1 MARSAASRE
10 AGDAAARLKAR
21 SDALRQAAALPGAGL
36 RPLIEAALA
45 ELDEAVA
52 ALSGAGDRSGG
63 GLAGDPDGG
72 PHAERRLLQA
82 VFQQVPVPLFLL
94 GLDGTVRRANW
105 AAGQLMG
112 SGPGYLTGKA
122 FTAFVDMPFR
132 AAAASQIAAV
142 IRTGE
147 TRLLRGGVLT
157 ARGVAECEVTAA
169 PVQVRGDS
177 GQVAVAVAAPGLALP
192 AVPDA
197 EDGAAPDRGHG
208 AAPGPG
214 DGGAPGP
221 GDGAAPG
228 PGDGAA
234 PGPPGGSVLHSVTRR
249 LDLVTSATR
258 ILLESVDHSEPVT
271 MQRFARLLARE
282 LAAWLILDVERDH
295 GLRRQLAIGPDDQPS
310 DELARAVSAL
320 DPPPGSAASQ
330 VHASGR
336 SLLVAHAEDPGL
348 LGDGPDGVPLLMQM
362 SATSVLC
369 VPLSDG
375 ERSYGVLTLARLS
388 GHGHFGMAD
397 MGLVEELGEQLAL
410 AIRAD
415 RMLRHRAEI
424 ADALQASLL
433 PRQPRQIPGAEIAA
447 GHVPATSARDVGG
460 DFYDIYPARAGWG
473 LSIGDVCGRGQ
484 DAAAVTATA
493 RHAIR
498 VLAHWDRDPAE
509 VLRRANEIMMEE
521 EFGGRF
527 VTASVGHLHWRDG
540 VLRVVLGSAGH
551 PWPVLVRADGRTQVL
566 PGGGLPLG
574 IFPDAEPST
583 LEIDLEA
590 GDLLFFFSDGLTS
603 ACGPDMVSFEDR
615 INDELAALGGEP
627 AARVVARV
635 QELVFQFCRGQ
646 LRDDVTILALRAVEP
661 PADEAAGPAAG

>member
-1 MARSAASRE
+1 MARSAAPRE
-10 AGDAAARLKAR
+10 AGDAAARLRAR
-21 SDALRQAAALPGAGL
+21 SGALRQAAALPGAGL

-52 ALSGAGDRSGG
+52 ALSDAGDRPGG
-63 GLAGDPDGG
+63 ELAGDPDSG

-105 AAGQLMG
+105 AAGQLLG
-112 SGPGYLTGKA
+112 SGPGYLTGKT
-122 FTAFVDMPFR
+122 FTAFVDLPFR
-132 AAAASQIAAV
+132 AAVQSQIAAV

-147 TRLLRGGVLT
+147 TRLLRGGMLT
-157 ARGVAECEVTAA
+157 AGGVAECEVTAA

-177 GQVAVAVAAPGLALP
+177 GQVAVAVAAPGFALP
-192 AVPDA
+192 AAPGA
-197 EDGAAPDRGHG
+197 EDR
-208 AAPGPG
+208 AAPGT
-214 DGGAPGP
+214 
-221 GDGAAPG
+221 
-228 PGDGAA
+228 GDGAA

-282 LAAWLILDVERDH
+282 LAAWLILDVEHDR

-310 DELARAVSAL
+310 DELARAVSAI

-330 VHASGR
+330 VHESGR
-336 SLLVAHAEDPGL
+336 SLLVAHAEDPGI

-375 ERSYGVLTLARLS
+375 ERSYGALTLARLS
-388 GHGHFGMAD
+388 GHGPFGMAD
-397 MGLVEELGEQLAL
+397 VGLVEELGEQLAL

-498 VLAHWDRDPAE
+498 VLAHWDRDPAQ

-551 PWPVLVRADGRTQVL
+551 PSPVLVRADGRTQVL

-583 LEIDLEA
+583 QEIGLDP
-590 GDLLFFFSDGLTS
+590 GDLLFFFSDGLTG

-615 INDELAALGGEP
+615 INDELAALGGQP
-627 AARVVARV
+627 AARVVSRV

-661 PADEAAGPAAG
+661 PADEAAGPPPG